1 MRRTTLALALLAF
14 AAAIV
19 PGSGA
24 GADAGTS
31 SGSGAGAAH
40 GSPGPPLES
49 DPVVLE
55 TSLDCPEGL
64 RRPDQNVVLLVHGTA
79 TTATETWPSGLG
91 RVLTDAGFDWCTVQL
106 PGRALVDIQ
115 QSAEHVV
122 AAVRTLNRRT
132 GRKVSIVGHSQGALQ
147 PRWAVRWWPDVRAG
161 VDDLVTIAGANREIP
176 WTKAAFCHPSCN
188 PPIWQFS
195 AGARF
200 MEVLNRVPMPAG
212 PSYTTIRSHT
222 DNLIQPSLPEAA
234 AVATIDGAVNIA
246 VQDLCPGRVVE
257 HAGLVFDAVALAV
270 VMDALTHPDAAAD
283 PVRVGNAECAQVY
296 ATGIDPVIAT
306 AAITTL
312 YANAF
317 PAVPAGPQV
326 DSEPPLRAY
335 AKG

>member
-1 MRRTTLALALLAF
+1 MKRITLAMVLLAS
-14 AAAIV
+14 AAAV
-19 PGSGA
+19 APARWA
-24 GADAGTS
+24 GADDAGSAT
-31 SGSGAGAAH
+31 GAAAAH
-40 GSPGPPLES
+40 GAPGPALES

-55 TSLDCPEGL
+55 MSLDCPEGL

-106 PGRALVDIQ
+106 PARALVDIQ

-122 AAVRTLNRRT
+122 SAVRTLHRRT
-132 GRKVSIVGHSQGALQ
+132 SRKVSIVGHSQGALQ

-161 VDDLVTIAGANREIP
+161 VDDLITIAGANREIP
-176 WTKAAFCHPSCN
+176 WTKAAFCNPSCA

-195 AGARF
+195 MGAKF
-200 MEVLNRVPMPAG
+200 MEALNRVPMPAG

-222 DNLIQPSLPEAA
+222 DNLIQPSVPDGA

-246 VQDLCPGRVVE
+246 VQDLCPGRAVE

-270 VMDALTHPDAAAD
+270 VLDALTHPDAAAD
-283 PVRVGNAECAQVY
+283 PARVGNGHCAEVY
-296 ATGIDPVIAT
+296 ATGIDPAVAT
-306 AAITTL
+306 AAIASI

-317 PAVPAGPQV
+317 PAVAAGPQV

-335 AKG
+335 ARG